1 MLHAAALFTGAQMG
15 LFVSQGKKA
24 AGQAR
29 MTSAPVGPLIIS
41 LALPAVVSMLTT
53 SAYNTADAY
62 FVSQIGTSASGAVGI
77 VFAVMAVLQAV
88 GFTLGMGA
96 GSVVSRALGAGNA
109 GRANRYASTAFFCSL
124 SLGAV
129 ICIFG
134 HIFLDSLMTFMGATP
149 TILPYA
155 RNYAYWIFFGAP
167 VICAAF
173 TMNIL
178 LRSEGHAAFAMR
190 GLVSGG
196 FINVILDPIFIFKLK
211 LGISGAAMATM
222 ISQCV
227 SFSILLSFF
236 LRRRSEAEL
245 SVNNISLKP
254 RVLFEIFSLGFAS
267 FTRQSLA
274 SISAAALNIA
284 ASGYGDAAVAA
295 MSIVGRV
302 FFLIQSVVIG
312 MGHGFTP
319 VAGYAYGA
327 GNFRRVRKAFW
338 FTIKSELMLMA
349 LLAAASYTLAPG
361 IISLFRRHDM
371 EVIAI
376 GTRAMR
382 FQSLSLLLA
391 PLLVTSSMMHQGLG
405 FAWRATLLSCLRNGI
420 CFIPLIALLP
430 SLFGLTG
437 VEIAQTA
444 ADALSF
450 LITLPFSYYFLK
462 MLKEKEKAGD

>member
-1 MLHAAALFTGAQMG
+1 
-15 LFVSQGKKA
+15 
-24 AGQAR
+24 

-62 FVSQIGTSASGAVGI
+62 FVSQIGTSASGAVGV
-77 VFAVMAVLQAV
+77 VFAVMAVLQAI
-88 GFTLGMGA
+88 GFTLGMGS
-96 GSVVSRALGAGNA
+96 GSVISRALGAEDRITA
-109 GRANRYASTAFFCSL
+109 SRYASTAFFCAL
-124 SLGAV
+124 LLGAA
-129 ICIFG
+129 ICLLG
-134 HIFLDSLMTFMGATP
+134 HVFLDSLMTLMGATP
-149 TILPYA
+149 TILPHA
-155 RNYAYWIFFGAP
+155 RSYAYWIFYGAP
-167 VICAAF
+167 VICGAF
-173 TMNIL
+173 TMNII

-196 FINVILDPIFIFKLK
+196 FLNVILDPIFIFRLK

-236 LRRRSEAEL
+236 LRHKSEVNINIRR
-245 SVNNISLKP
+245 VSLTP
-254 RVLFEIFSLGFAS
+254 RVIFEIISLGFAS
-267 FTRQSLA
+267 FTRQALA

-312 MGHGFTP
+312 IGHGFTP

-327 GNFRRVRKAFW
+327 GNYRRVRKAFW
-338 FTIKSELMLMA
+338 FTIKGELLLMTV
-349 LLAAASYTLAPG
+349 LAAASYMLAPD
-361 IISLFRRHDM
+361 IISLFRRCDT

-382 FQSLSLLLA
+382 FQSLSLIMA
-391 PLLVTSSMMHQGLG
+391 PVLITSSMMHQGLG
-405 FAWRATLLSCLRNGI
+405 FAWRATLLACLRNGI
-420 CFIPLIALLP
+420 CFIPLIVLLP
-430 SLFGLTG
+430 RILGLTG
-437 VEIAQTA
+437 VEAAQTA

-450 LITLPFSYYFLK
+450 IITLPFLYCFLK
-462 MLKEKEKAGD
+462 MLKEKKKEGR

>member
-1 MLHAAALFTGAQMG
+1 MEP
-15 LFVSQGKKA
+15 FVFPGKKKA
-24 AGQAR
+24 DGHEL
-29 MTSAPVGPLIIS
+29 MTTAPVGSLIVS

-77 VFAVMAVLQAV
+77 VFAVMAVLQAI

-96 GSVVSRALGAGNA
+96 GSVVSRALGAKDA
-109 GRANRYASTAFFCSL
+109 DTANRYASTAFFCSL
-124 SLGAV
+124 SLGAAV
-129 ICIFG
+129 CIIG
-134 HIFLDSLMTFMGATP
+134 HIFLDRLMTLMGATP
-149 TILPYA
+149 TILPLA
-155 RNYAYWIFFGAP
+155 RDYAYWIFYGAP
-167 VICAAF
+167 VICGAF
-173 TMNIL
+173 TMNII

-196 FINVILDPIFIFKLK
+196 FLNVILDPIFIFKLE

-227 SFSILLSFF
+227 SFLILLSFF
-236 LRRRSEAEL
+236 LRHKSE
-245 SVNNISLKP
+245 VRMNIKRVSLKP
-254 RVLFEIFSLGFAS
+254 RVLFEIFSLGFPS
-267 FTRQSLA
+267 FTRQAFA

-312 MGHGFTP
+312 IGHGFTP
-319 VAGYAYGA
+319 VAGYSYGA
-327 GNFRRVRKAFW
+327 GNIRRVRKAFW
-338 FTIKSELMLMA
+338 FTIKGEMLLMM
-349 LLAAASYTLAPG
+349 LLAAASYTLAPD
-361 IISLFRRHDM
+361 IISLFRRNDT

-376 GTRAMR
+376 GTMAMR
-382 FQSLSLLLA
+382 FQSLSLILA

-405 FAWRATLLSCLRNGI
+405 YAWRATLLSCLRNGI
-420 CFIPLIALLP
+420 CFIPMIALLP
-430 SLFGLTG
+430 HIFGLTG
-437 VEIAQTA
+437 VEAAQTA

-450 LITLPFSYYFLK
+450 LITLPFTYCFLK
-462 MLKEKEKAGD
+462 MLKEKEKAGV